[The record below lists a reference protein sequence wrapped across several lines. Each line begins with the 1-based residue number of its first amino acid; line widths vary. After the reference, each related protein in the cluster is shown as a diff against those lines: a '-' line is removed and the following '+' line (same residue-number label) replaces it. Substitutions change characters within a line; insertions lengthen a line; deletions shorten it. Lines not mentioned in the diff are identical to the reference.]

1 MTSRLIIE
9 QEPLKVGQVRK
20 VTSNNG
26 EKIDSITLLLN
37 NNVEILFVPRNDG
50 TLDFSVS
57 DPQFDTSNLDCSID
71 KEVLRDLFMAIMYLA
86 ARGQGKTYLTALFCC
101 VRCILFPGT
110 KIVVS
115 SGTLKQANEVLLKIQ
130 DDFMKQSSI
139 LRSEIEKCNIGQND
153 ASIYFKNGSWI
164 KTRTSSENSRSARAN
179 CIVVDEFRMVDET
192 VINTVLRKFLTSP
205 RQPKYLQKPEYAHM
219 QERNKEIY
227 MSSAYFKSSW
237 AYRKAQSYTL
247 NFFDDTKK
255 YFICGLPY
263 QVSVREGLLSRSQLE
278 DEMSEADYNELVQ
291 QMEMECLWFGDT
303 DGSLFKFDE
312 LTARRRL
319 RKAFPPLS
327 FCNDKITIP
336 KLTSTGKRILSID
349 VALMQSTKKKKN
361 DASAIFINDLIQV
374 NDTAYQS
381 NFVYGETF
389 EGLKTD
395 ELGMIVMKY
404 FYEYQCTDLVLDTN
418 GIGLGVYD
426 FITKDQVCQENGK
439 RYQAMTCINDKDMA
453 ERCKVRDANKVVWS
467 VKANANFNNEI
478 CVLLRNGIQNGKINF
493 LISEQ
498 DADSSLKETYKGYF
512 KMSPTEQ
519 AKLKMS
525 YVQTTFAVYEL
536 IKLDHE
542 VKNGNI
548 KVKEVEGMRKDRYSS
563 IAYSYWCAC
572 QLELKLKPKTQ
583 DTQSLVSKLPIR
595 KAKYN

>member
-1 MTSRLIIE
+1 MPQLKTQTEIE
-9 QEPLKVGQVRK
+9 KDKQQKIMETVAWRAGYYRNNPHRYVIDVMGLSLKWFQQ
-20 VTSNNG
+20 
-26 EKIDSITLLLN
+26 ILLWCMMHYN
-37 NNVEILFVPRNDG
+37 FV
-50 TLDFSVS
+50 
-57 DPQFDTSNLDCSID
+57 
-71 KEVLRDLFMAIMYLA
+71 MYLA

-205 RQPKYLQKPEYAHM
+205 RQPKYLRKPEYAHL

-237 AYRKAQSYTL
+237 AYKKAQSYTI
-247 NFFDDTKK
+247 NFFDDTKR

-263 QVSVREGLLSRSQLE
+263 QVSIREGLLSREQLQ

-312 LTARRRL
+312 LTVRRRL
-319 RKAFPPLS
+319 RKALPPLS

-336 KLTSTGKRILSID
+336 KLTTTGKRILSID

-426 FITKDQVCQENGK
+426 FITKDQISQENGK
-439 RYQAMTCINDKDMA
+439 RYKAMTCINDKDMA

-493 LISEQ
+493 LIPEQ
-498 DADSSLKETYKGYF
+498 DADTSLKEIYKGYY

-525 YVQTTFAVYEL
+525 YIQTTFAVYEL

-572 QLELKLKPKTQ
+572 QLELKLKPKQ
-583 DTQSLVSKLPIR
+583 ENTQSLVNLLPIKQGYR
-595 KAKYN
+595 NR

>member
-1 MTSRLIIE
+1 MPQLKTQTEIE
-9 QEPLKVGQVRK
+9 KGKQQ
-20 VTSNNG
+20 
-26 EKIDSITLLLN
+26 KIM
-37 NNVEILFVPRNDG
+37 EIVAWKAGYYRANPHRY
-50 TLDFSVS
+50 VS
-57 DPQFDTSNLDCSID
+57 
-71 KEVLRDLFMAIMYLA
+71 EVLGLSLKWFQQILLWCMMHYNFVMYLA

-130 DDFMKQSSI
+130 DDFMKQSPI
-139 LRSEIEKCNIGQND
+139 LRSEIDKCNIGQND

-263 QVSVREGLLSRSQLE
+263 QVSIREGLLSREQLQ

-319 RKAFPPLS
+319 RKALPPLS

-336 KLTSTGKRILSID
+336 KLTTTGKRILSID

-426 FITKDQVCQENGK
+426 FITKDQISQENGK
-439 RYQAMTCINDKDMA
+439 RYKAMTCINDKDMA

-493 LISEQ
+493 LIPEQ
-498 DADSSLKETYKGYF
+498 DADTSLKEIYKGYY

-525 YVQTTFAVYEL
+525 YIQTTFAVYEL

-548 KVKEVEGMRKDRYSS
+548 KVKEVDGMRKDRYSS

-572 QLELKLKPKTQ
+572 QLELKLKPKNN
-583 DTQSLVSKLPIR
+583 DTQNLVNLLPIKQGYR
-595 KAKYN
+595 NR

>member
-1 MTSRLIIE
+1 MPQLKTQTEIE
-9 QEPLKVGQVRK
+9 KGKQQ
-20 VTSNNG
+20 
-26 EKIDSITLLLN
+26 KIM
-37 NNVEILFVPRNDG
+37 EIVAWKAGYFRANPHRY
-50 TLDFSVS
+50 VS
-57 DPQFDTSNLDCSID
+57 
-71 KEVLRDLFMAIMYLA
+71 EVLGLSLKWFQQILLWCMMHYNFVMYLA

-205 RQPKYLQKPEYAHM
+205 RQPKYLRKPEYAHL

-237 AYRKAQSYTL
+237 AYKKAQSYTI
-247 NFFDDTKK
+247 NFFDDTKR

-263 QVSVREGLLSRSQLE
+263 QVSIREGLLSREQLQ

-319 RKAFPPLS
+319 RKALPPLS

-336 KLTSTGKRILSID
+336 KLTTTGKRILSID

-426 FITKDQVCQENGK
+426 FITKDQISQENGK
-439 RYQAMTCINDKDMA
+439 RYKAMTCINDKDMA

-493 LISEQ
+493 LIPEQ
-498 DADSSLKETYKGYF
+498 DADTSLKEMYKGYY

-525 YVQTTFAVYEL
+525 YIQTTFAVYEL

-548 KVKEVEGMRKDRYSS
+548 KVKEVDGMRKDRYSS

-572 QLELKLKPKTQ
+572 QLELKLKPKNN
-583 DTQSLVSKLPIR
+583 DTQNLVNLLPIKQGYR
-595 KAKYN
+595 NR

>member
-1 MTSRLIIE
+1 MPQLKTQTEIE
-9 QEPLKVGQVRK
+9 KDKQQKIMETVAWRAGYYRNNPHRYVIDVLGLSLKWFQQ
-20 VTSNNG
+20 
-26 EKIDSITLLLN
+26 ILLWCMMHYN
-37 NNVEILFVPRNDG
+37 FV
-50 TLDFSVS
+50 
-57 DPQFDTSNLDCSID
+57 
-71 KEVLRDLFMAIMYLA
+71 MYLA

-237 AYRKAQSYTL
+237 AYKKAQSYTL

-263 QVSVREGLLSRSQLE
+263 QVSIREGLLSRSQLE

-426 FITKDQVCQENGK
+426 FITKDQICQENGK

-453 ERCKVRDANKVVWS
+453 ERCKVRDANRIVWS

-493 LISEQ
+493 LIPEQ
-498 DADSSLKETYKGYF
+498 DADTSLKETYKGYF

-525 YVQTTFAVYEL
+525 YIQTTFAVYEL

-583 DTQSLVSKLPIR
+583 DTQSLVNKLPIR
-595 KAKYN
+595 QGKRFSMFN

>member
-1 MTSRLIIE
+1 MPQLKTQTEIE
-9 QEPLKVGQVRK
+9 KGKQQ
-20 VTSNNG
+20 
-26 EKIDSITLLLN
+26 KIM
-37 NNVEILFVPRNDG
+37 EIVAWKAGYYRANPHRY
-50 TLDFSVS
+50 VS
-57 DPQFDTSNLDCSID
+57 
-71 KEVLRDLFMAIMYLA
+71 EVLGLSLKWFQQILLWCMMHYNFVMYLA

-130 DDFMKQSSI
+130 DDFMKQSPI
-139 LRSEIEKCNIGQND
+139 LRSEIDKCNIGQND

-205 RQPKYLQKPEYAHM
+205 RQPKYLRKPEYAHL

-263 QVSVREGLLSRSQLE
+263 QVSIREGLLSREQLQ

-319 RKAFPPLS
+319 RKALPPLS

-336 KLTSTGKRILSID
+336 KLTTTGKRILSID

-361 DASAIFINDLIQV
+361 AASAIFINDLIQV

-426 FITKDQVCQENGK
+426 FITKDQISQENGK
-439 RYQAMTCINDKDMA
+439 RYKAMTCINDKDMA

-493 LISEQ
+493 LIPEQ
-498 DADSSLKETYKGYF
+498 DADTSLKEIYKGYY

-525 YVQTTFAVYEL
+525 YIQTTFAVYEL

-572 QLELKLKPKTQ
+572 QLELKLKPKNNNTQ
-583 DTQSLVSKLPIR
+583 NLVNLLPIKQGYR
-595 KAKYN
+595 NR

>member
-1 MTSRLIIE
+1 MPQLKTQTEIE
-9 QEPLKVGQVRK
+9 KDKQQKIMETVAWRAGYYRNNPHRYVIDVLGLSLKWFQQ
-20 VTSNNG
+20 
-26 EKIDSITLLLN
+26 ILLWCMMHYN
-37 NNVEILFVPRNDG
+37 FV
-50 TLDFSVS
+50 
-57 DPQFDTSNLDCSID
+57 
-71 KEVLRDLFMAIMYLA
+71 MYLA

-205 RQPKYLQKPEYAHM
+205 RQPKYLRKPEYAHL

-237 AYRKAQSYTL
+237 AYKKAQSYTI
-247 NFFDDTKK
+247 NFFDDTKR

-263 QVSVREGLLSRSQLE
+263 QVSIREGLLSREQLQ

-312 LTARRRL
+312 LTSRRRL
-319 RKAFPPLS
+319 RKALPPLS

-336 KLTSTGKRILSID
+336 KLTTTGKRILSID

-426 FITKDQVCQENGK
+426 FITKDQISQENGK
-439 RYQAMTCINDKDMA
+439 RYKAMTCINDKDMA

-493 LISEQ
+493 LIPEQ
-498 DADSSLKETYKGYF
+498 DADTSLKEIYKGYY

-525 YVQTTFAVYEL
+525 YIQTTFAVYEL

-548 KVKEVEGMRKDRYSS
+548 KVKEVDGMRKDRYSS

-572 QLELKLKPKTQ
+572 QLELKLKPKNN
-583 DTQSLVSKLPIR
+583 DTQNLVNLLPIKQGYR
-595 KAKYN
+595 NR

>member
-1 MTSRLIIE
+1 MPQLKTQTEIE
-9 QEPLKVGQVRK
+9 RDKQQ
-20 VTSNNG
+20 
-26 EKIDSITLLLN
+26 KIMETIAWKAGYYRAN
-37 NNVEILFVPRNDG
+37 PHRY
-50 TLDFSVS
+50 VS
-57 DPQFDTSNLDCSID
+57 
-71 KEVLRDLFMAIMYLA
+71 EVLGLSLKWFQQILLWCMMHYNFVMYLA

-247 NFFDDTKK
+247 NSFDDTKK

-336 KLTSTGKRILSID
+336 KLTVTGKRILSID

-426 FITKDQVCQENGK
+426 FITKDQICQENGK

-493 LISEQ
+493 LIPEQ
-498 DADSSLKETYKGYF
+498 DADNSLKETYKGYF

-525 YVQTTFAVYEL
+525 YIQTTFAVYEL
-536 IKLDHE
+536 VKLDHE

-583 DTQSLVSKLPIR
+583 DTQSLVSKLTIR

>member
-1 MTSRLIIE
+1 MPPLKTQIEIE
-9 QEPLKVGQVRK
+9 QDKQQKIMETVAWRAGYYRNNPHRYVIDVLGLALKWFQQ
-20 VTSNNG
+20 
-26 EKIDSITLLLN
+26 ILLWCMMHYN
-37 NNVEILFVPRNDG
+37 FV
-50 TLDFSVS
+50 
-57 DPQFDTSNLDCSID
+57 
-71 KEVLRDLFMAIMYLA
+71 MYLA

-130 DDFMKQSSI
+130 DDFMKQSPI

-205 RQPKYLQKPEYAHM
+205 RQPKYLQKPEYAHL

-247 NFFDDTKK
+247 NFFDDSKK

-327 FCNDKITIP
+327 FCNDRIIIP

-426 FITKDQVCQENGK
+426 FITKDQICQENGK
-439 RYQAMTCINDKDMA
+439 RYKAMTCINDKEMA

-498 DADSSLKETYKGYF
+498 EADSSLKEIYKGYS

-525 YVQTTFAVYEL
+525 YIQTTFAVYEL

-548 KVKEVEGMRKDRYSS
+548 KVKEVDGMRKDRYSS

-572 QLELKLKPKTQ
+572 QLELKLKPKIQ
-583 DTQSLVSKLPIR
+583 STQSLVDLLPMR
-595 KAKYN
+595 KGKRHSIFD

>member
-1 MTSRLIIE
+1 MPQLKTQTEIE
-9 QEPLKVGQVRK
+9 KDKQQKIMETVAWRAGYYRNNPHRYVIDVLGLSLKWFQQ
-20 VTSNNG
+20 
-26 EKIDSITLLLN
+26 ILLWCMMHYN
-37 NNVEILFVPRNDG
+37 FV
-50 TLDFSVS
+50 
-57 DPQFDTSNLDCSID
+57 
-71 KEVLRDLFMAIMYLA
+71 MYLA

-139 LRSEIEKCNIGQND
+139 LRSEIEKCNICQND

>member
-1 MTSRLIIE
+1 MPQLKTQTEIE
-9 QEPLKVGQVRK
+9 KDKQQKIMETVAWRAGYYRNNPHRYVIDVLGLSLKWFQQ
-20 VTSNNG
+20 
-26 EKIDSITLLLN
+26 ILLWCMMHYN
-37 NNVEILFVPRNDG
+37 FV
-50 TLDFSVS
+50 
-57 DPQFDTSNLDCSID
+57 
-71 KEVLRDLFMAIMYLA
+71 MYLA

-336 KLTSTGKRILSID
+336 KLTATGKRILSID

-548 KVKEVEGMRKDRYSS
+548 RVKAVEGMRKDRYSS

-583 DTQSLVSKLPIR
+583 DTQSLVSKLTIR

>member
-1 MTSRLIIE
+1 MPQLKTQTEIE
-9 QEPLKVGQVRK
+9 KDKQQ
-20 VTSNNG
+20 
-26 EKIDSITLLLN
+26 KIMETIAWKAGYYRAN
-37 NNVEILFVPRNDG
+37 PHRY
-50 TLDFSVS
+50 VS
-57 DPQFDTSNLDCSID
+57 
-71 KEVLRDLFMAIMYLA
+71 EVLGLSLKWFQQILLWCMMHYNFVMYLA

-205 RQPKYLQKPEYAHM
+205 RQPKYLRKPEYAHL

-237 AYRKAQSYTL
+237 AYKKAQSYTL

-263 QVSVREGLLSRSQLE
+263 QVSIREGLLSRSQLE

-336 KLTSTGKRILSID
+336 KLTATGKRILSID
-349 VALMQSTKKKKN
+349 VALMKSTKKKKN
-361 DASAIFINDLIQV
+361 DASAIYINDLIQV

-426 FITKDQVCQENGK
+426 FITKDQICQENGK
-439 RYQAMTCINDKDMA
+439 RYKAMTCINDKDMA

-493 LISEQ
+493 LIPEQ

-525 YVQTTFAVYEL
+525 YIQTTFAVYEL

-572 QLELKLKPKTQ
+572 QLELKLKPQTQ
-583 DTQSLVSKLPIR
+583 NTQSLINKLPIR
-595 KAKYN
+595 QPSHSSSFSKRF

>member
-1 MTSRLIIE
+1 MPQLKTQTEIE
-9 QEPLKVGQVRK
+9 KDKQQ
-20 VTSNNG
+20 
-26 EKIDSITLLLN
+26 KIMETIAWKAGYYRAN
-37 NNVEILFVPRNDG
+37 PHRY
-50 TLDFSVS
+50 VS
-57 DPQFDTSNLDCSID
+57 
-71 KEVLRDLFMAIMYLA
+71 EVLGLSLKWFQQILLWCMMHYNFVMYLA

-381 NFVYGETF
+381 NFVYSETF

-548 KVKEVEGMRKDRYSS
+548 RVKEVEGMRKDRYSS

-583 DTQSLVSKLPIR
+583 DTQSLVSKLTIR

>member
-1 MTSRLIIE
+1 MPQLKTQTEIE
-9 QEPLKVGQVRK
+9 KDKQQ
-20 VTSNNG
+20 
-26 EKIDSITLLLN
+26 KIMETIAWKAGYYRAN
-37 NNVEILFVPRNDG
+37 PHRY
-50 TLDFSVS
+50 VS
-57 DPQFDTSNLDCSID
+57 
-71 KEVLRDLFMAIMYLA
+71 EVLGLSLKWFQQILLWCMMHYNFVMYLA

-237 AYRKAQSYTL
+237 AYKKAQSYTL

-336 KLTSTGKRILSID
+336 KLTATGKRILSID

-583 DTQSLVSKLPIR
+583 NTQSLINMLPIKTGAR
-595 KAKYN
+595 FH

>member
-1 MTSRLIIE
+1 MPQVKTQTEIE
-9 QEPLKVGQVRK
+9 KDKQQKIMETVAWRAGYYRSNPHRYVIDVLGLSLKWFQQ
-20 VTSNNG
+20 
-26 EKIDSITLLLN
+26 ILLWCMMHYN
-37 NNVEILFVPRNDG
+37 FV
-50 TLDFSVS
+50 
-57 DPQFDTSNLDCSID
+57 
-71 KEVLRDLFMAIMYLA
+71 MYLA

-278 DEMSEADYNELVQ
+278 DEMSEADYNELIQ

-336 KLTSTGKRILSID
+336 KLTTTGKRILSID

-426 FITKDQVCQENGK
+426 FITKDQICQENGK

-493 LISEQ
+493 LIPEQ

-525 YVQTTFAVYEL
+525 YIQTTFAVYEL

-548 KVKEVEGMRKDRYSS
+548 RVKEVEGMRKDRYSS

-583 DTQSLVSKLPIR
+583 DTQSLVNKLPIR
-595 KAKYN
+595 QGKRFSMFN

>member
-1 MTSRLIIE
+1 MPQLKTQTEIE
-9 QEPLKVGQVRK
+9 KDKQQ
-20 VTSNNG
+20 
-26 EKIDSITLLLN
+26 KIMETIAWKAGYYRAN
-37 NNVEILFVPRNDG
+37 PHRY
-50 TLDFSVS
+50 VS
-57 DPQFDTSNLDCSID
+57 
-71 KEVLRDLFMAIMYLA
+71 EVLGLSLKWFQQILLWCMMHYNFVMYLA

-336 KLTSTGKRILSID
+336 KLTATGKRILSID

-426 FITKDQVCQENGK
+426 FITKDQICQENGK

-493 LISEQ
+493 LIPEQ

-525 YVQTTFAVYEL
+525 YIQTTFAVYEL

-583 DTQSLVSKLPIR
+583 DTQSLVSKLTIR

>member
-1 MTSRLIIE
+1 MPQLKTQTEIE
-9 QEPLKVGQVRK
+9 KDKQQ
-20 VTSNNG
+20 
-26 EKIDSITLLLN
+26 KIMETIAWKAGYYRAN
-37 NNVEILFVPRNDG
+37 PHRY
-50 TLDFSVS
+50 VS
-57 DPQFDTSNLDCSID
+57 
-71 KEVLRDLFMAIMYLA
+71 EVLGLSLKWFQQILLWCMMHYNFVMYLA

-237 AYRKAQSYTL
+237 AYKKAQSYTL

-374 NDTAYQS
+374 NDTTYQS

-426 FITKDQVCQENGK
+426 FITKDQICQENGK

-453 ERCKVRDANKVVWS
+453 ERCKIRDANKVVWS

-493 LISEQ
+493 LIPEQ

-525 YVQTTFAVYEL
+525 YIQTTFAVYEL

-583 DTQSLVSKLPIR
+583 NTQSLINMLPIKTGAR
-595 KAKYN
+595 FH

>member
-1 MTSRLIIE
+1 MPQLKTQTEIE
-9 QEPLKVGQVRK
+9 KGKQQ
-20 VTSNNG
+20 
-26 EKIDSITLLLN
+26 KIM
-37 NNVEILFVPRNDG
+37 EIVAWKAGYYRANPHRY
-50 TLDFSVS
+50 VS
-57 DPQFDTSNLDCSID
+57 
-71 KEVLRDLFMAIMYLA
+71 EVLGLSLKWFQQILLWCMMHYNFVMYLA

-205 RQPKYLQKPEYAHM
+205 RQPKYLRKPEYAHL

-237 AYRKAQSYTL
+237 AYKKAQSYTI
-247 NFFDDTKK
+247 NFFDDTKR

-263 QVSVREGLLSRSQLE
+263 QVSIREGLLSREQLQ

-319 RKAFPPLS
+319 RKALPPLS

-336 KLTSTGKRILSID
+336 KLTTTGKRILSID

-426 FITKDQVCQENGK
+426 FITKDQISQENGK
-439 RYQAMTCINDKDMA
+439 RYKAMTCINDKDMA

-493 LISEQ
+493 LIPEQ
-498 DADSSLKETYKGYF
+498 DADTSLKEIYKGYY

-525 YVQTTFAVYEL
+525 YIQTTFAVYEL

-548 KVKEVEGMRKDRYSS
+548 KVKEVDGMRKDRYSS

-572 QLELKLKPKTQ
+572 QLELKLKPKQ
-583 DTQSLVSKLPIR
+583 EDTQSLVNLLPIKQGYR
-595 KAKYN
+595 NR

>member
-1 MTSRLIIE
+1 MPQLKTQTEIE
-9 QEPLKVGQVRK
+9 KDKQQ
-20 VTSNNG
+20 
-26 EKIDSITLLLN
+26 KIMETIAWKAGYYRAN
-37 NNVEILFVPRNDG
+37 PHRYVY
-50 TLDFSVS
+50 
-57 DPQFDTSNLDCSID
+57 
-71 KEVLRDLFMAIMYLA
+71 EVLGLSLKWFQQILLWCMMHYNFVMYLA

-426 FITKDQVCQENGK
+426 FITKDQICQENGK

-572 QLELKLKPKTQ
+572 QLELKLKPKIQ
-583 DTQSLVSKLPIR
+583 DTQSLVSKLTIR

>member
-1 MTSRLIIE
+1 MPQLKTQTEIE
-9 QEPLKVGQVRK
+9 KGKQQ
-20 VTSNNG
+20 
-26 EKIDSITLLLN
+26 KIM
-37 NNVEILFVPRNDG
+37 EIVAWKAGYYRANPHRH
-50 TLDFSVS
+50 VS
-57 DPQFDTSNLDCSID
+57 
-71 KEVLRDLFMAIMYLA
+71 EVLGLSLKWFQQILLWCMMHYNFVMYLA

-205 RQPKYLQKPEYAHM
+205 RQPKYLRKPEYAHL

-237 AYRKAQSYTL
+237 AYKKAQSYTI
-247 NFFDDTKK
+247 NFFDDTKR

-263 QVSVREGLLSRSQLE
+263 QVSIREGLLSREQLQ

-312 LTARRRL
+312 LTSRRRL
-319 RKAFPPLS
+319 RKALPPLS

-336 KLTSTGKRILSID
+336 KLTTTGKRILSID

-426 FITKDQVCQENGK
+426 FITKDQISQENGK
-439 RYQAMTCINDKDMA
+439 RYKAMTCINDKDMA

-493 LISEQ
+493 LIPEQ
-498 DADSSLKETYKGYF
+498 DADTSLKEIYKGYY

-525 YVQTTFAVYEL
+525 YIQTTFAVYEL

-548 KVKEVEGMRKDRYSS
+548 KVKEVDGMRKDRYSS

-572 QLELKLKPKTQ
+572 QLELKLKPKQ
-583 DTQSLVSKLPIR
+583 EDTQSLVNLLPIKQGYR
-595 KAKYN
+595 NR

>member
-1 MTSRLIIE
+1 MPQLKTQTEIE
-9 QEPLKVGQVRK
+9 KDKQQKIMETVAWRAGYYR
-20 VTSNNG
+20 NNPHRYV
-26 EKIDSITLLLN
+26 ID
-37 NNVEILFVPRNDG
+37 
-50 TLDFSVS
+50 
-57 DPQFDTSNLDCSID
+57 
-71 KEVLRDLFMAIMYLA
+71 VLRLSLKWFQQILLWCMMHYNFVMYLA

-336 KLTSTGKRILSID
+336 KLTTTGKRILSID

-426 FITKDQVCQENGK
+426 FITKDQICQENGK

-493 LISEQ
+493 LIPEQ

-525 YVQTTFAVYEL
+525 YIQTTFAVYEL
-536 IKLDHE
+536 VKLDHE

-583 DTQSLVSKLPIR
+583 DTQSLVSKLTIR

>member
-1 MTSRLIIE
+1 MPQLKTQTEIE
-9 QEPLKVGQVRK
+9 KDKQQ
-20 VTSNNG
+20 
-26 EKIDSITLLLN
+26 KIMETIAWKAGYYRAN
-37 NNVEILFVPRNDG
+37 PHRY
-50 TLDFSVS
+50 VS
-57 DPQFDTSNLDCSID
+57 
-71 KEVLRDLFMAIMYLA
+71 EVLGLSLKWFQQILLWCMMHYNFVMYLA

-381 NFVYGETF
+381 NFVYSETF

-426 FITKDQVCQENGK
+426 FITKDQICQENGK

-493 LISEQ
+493 LIPEQ

-525 YVQTTFAVYEL
+525 YIQTTFAVYEL

-583 DTQSLVSKLPIR
+583 NTQSLVNKLPIR
-595 KAKYN
+595 QGKRFSMFN

>member
-1 MTSRLIIE
+1 MPQLKTQTEIE
-9 QEPLKVGQVRK
+9 KDKQQKIMETVAWRAGYYRSNPHRYVIDVLGLSLKWFQQ
-20 VTSNNG
+20 
-26 EKIDSITLLLN
+26 ILLWCMMHYN
-37 NNVEILFVPRNDG
+37 FV
-50 TLDFSVS
+50 
-57 DPQFDTSNLDCSID
+57 
-71 KEVLRDLFMAIMYLA
+71 MYLA

-327 FCNDKITIP
+327 FCNDKISIP
-336 KLTSTGKRILSID
+336 KLTATGKRILSID

-426 FITKDQVCQENGK
+426 FITKEQICQENGK
-439 RYQAMTCINDKDMA
+439 KYQAMTCINDKDMA

-493 LISEQ
+493 LIPEQ

-525 YVQTTFAVYEL
+525 YIQTTFAVYEL

-583 DTQSLVSKLPIR
+583 DTQSLVNKLPIR
-595 KAKYN
+595 QSKRFSLYN

>member
-1 MTSRLIIE
+1 MSQLKTQTEIE
-9 QEPLKVGQVRK
+9 KDKQQ
-20 VTSNNG
+20 
-26 EKIDSITLLLN
+26 KIMETIAWKAGYYRAN
-37 NNVEILFVPRNDG
+37 PHRY
-50 TLDFSVS
+50 VS
-57 DPQFDTSNLDCSID
+57 
-71 KEVLRDLFMAIMYLA
+71 EVLGLSLKWFQQILLWCMMHYNFVMYLA

-336 KLTSTGKRILSID
+336 KLTATGKRILSID

-542 VKNGNI
+542 IKNGNI

-583 DTQSLVSKLPIR
+583 DTQSLVSKLTIR

>member
-1 MTSRLIIE
+1 MPQLKTQTEIE
-9 QEPLKVGQVRK
+9 KDKQQ
-20 VTSNNG
+20 
-26 EKIDSITLLLN
+26 KIMETVAWKAGYYRAN
-37 NNVEILFVPRNDG
+37 PHRY
-50 TLDFSVS
+50 VS
-57 DPQFDTSNLDCSID
+57 
-71 KEVLRDLFMAIMYLA
+71 EVLGLSLKWFQQILLWCMMHYNFVMYLA

-278 DEMSEADYNELVQ
+278 DEMSEADYNEFVQ

-426 FITKDQVCQENGK
+426 FITKDQICQENGK

-493 LISEQ
+493 LIPEQ

-583 DTQSLVSKLPIR
+583 DTQSLVSKLTIR

>member
-1 MTSRLIIE
+1 MPQLKTQTEIE
-9 QEPLKVGQVRK
+9 KDKQQ
-20 VTSNNG
+20 
-26 EKIDSITLLLN
+26 KIMETIAWKAGYYRAN
-37 NNVEILFVPRNDG
+37 PHRY
-50 TLDFSVS
+50 VS
-57 DPQFDTSNLDCSID
+57 
-71 KEVLRDLFMAIMYLA
+71 EVLGLSLKWFQQILLWCMMHYNFVMYLA

-237 AYRKAQSYTL
+237 AYKKAQSYTL

-336 KLTSTGKRILSID
+336 KLTATGKRILSID

-426 FITKDQVCQENGK
+426 FITKDQICQENGK

-493 LISEQ
+493 LIPEQ

-525 YVQTTFAVYEL
+525 YIQTTFAVYEL
-536 IKLDHE
+536 VKLDHE

-583 DTQSLVSKLPIR
+583 DTQSLVSKLTIR

>member
-1 MTSRLIIE
+1 MPQLKTQTEIE
-9 QEPLKVGQVRK
+9 KGKQQKRM
-20 VTSNNG
+20 
-26 EKIDSITLLLN
+26 
-37 NNVEILFVPRNDG
+37 EIVAWKAGYFRANPHRY
-50 TLDFSVS
+50 VS
-57 DPQFDTSNLDCSID
+57 
-71 KEVLRDLFMAIMYLA
+71 EVLGLSLKWFQQILLWCMMHYNFVMYLA

-205 RQPKYLQKPEYAHM
+205 RQPKYLRKPEYAHL

-426 FITKDQVCQENGK
+426 FITKDQICQENGK

-493 LISEQ
+493 LIPEQ

-525 YVQTTFAVYEL
+525 YIQTTFAVYEL

-583 DTQSLVSKLPIR
+583 STQSLVSKLPIR
-595 KAKYN
+595 QSKRFSLYN

>member
-1 MTSRLIIE
+1 MPQLKTQTEIE
-9 QEPLKVGQVRK
+9 KDKQQ
-20 VTSNNG
+20 
-26 EKIDSITLLLN
+26 KIMETIAWKAGYYRAN
-37 NNVEILFVPRNDG
+37 PHRY
-50 TLDFSVS
+50 VS
-57 DPQFDTSNLDCSID
+57 
-71 KEVLRDLFMAIMYLA
+71 EVLGLSLKWFQQILLWCMMHYNFVMYLA

-101 VRCILFPGT
+101 VRCILFPST

-336 KLTSTGKRILSID
+336 KLTATGKRILSID

-426 FITKDQVCQENGK
+426 FITKDQICQENGK

-493 LISEQ
+493 LIPEQ

-525 YVQTTFAVYEL
+525 YIQTTFAVYEL
-536 IKLDHE
+536 VKLDHE

-583 DTQSLVSKLPIR
+583 DTQSLVSKLTIR

>member
-1 MTSRLIIE
+1 MPQLKTQTEIE
-9 QEPLKVGQVRK
+9 KDKQQKIMETVAWRAGYYRNNPHRYVIDVLGLSLKWFQQ
-20 VTSNNG
+20 
-26 EKIDSITLLLN
+26 ILLWCMMHYN
-37 NNVEILFVPRNDG
+37 FV
-50 TLDFSVS
+50 
-57 DPQFDTSNLDCSID
+57 
-71 KEVLRDLFMAIMYLA
+71 MYLA

-205 RQPKYLQKPEYAHM
+205 RQPKYLRKPEYAHL

-336 KLTSTGKRILSID
+336 KLTATGKRILSID

-426 FITKDQVCQENGK
+426 FITKDQICQENGK

-453 ERCKVRDANKVVWS
+453 ERCKVREANKVVWS

-493 LISEQ
+493 LIPEQ

-525 YVQTTFAVYEL
+525 YIQTTFAVYEL
-536 IKLDHE
+536 VKLDHE

-583 DTQSLVSKLPIR
+583 STQSLINKLPIR
-595 KAKYN
+595 QPSHSSSFSKRF

>member
-1 MTSRLIIE
+1 MPQLKTQTEIE
-9 QEPLKVGQVRK
+9 KDKQQKIMETVAWRAGYYRNNPHRYVIDVLGLSLKWFQQ
-20 VTSNNG
+20 
-26 EKIDSITLLLN
+26 ILLWCMMHYN
-37 NNVEILFVPRNDG
+37 FV
-50 TLDFSVS
+50 
-57 DPQFDTSNLDCSID
+57 
-71 KEVLRDLFMAIMYLA
+71 MYLA

-101 VRCILFPGT
+101 VRCVLFPGT

-319 RKAFPPLS
+319 RKAFPPLN